1 MLDASDAKLVLALGR
16 DSGGSIKPVGA
27 GVLELLAAVGA
38 WDVLKMVPGWASGSG
53 FRGFLKV
60 TGIFEKGSSSRGRLG
75 SLSGFFGPSENGAGL
90 SSSFWMPGGAL
101 AEDGECEDGEC
112 VDIYLF

>member
-53 FRGFLKV
+53 FRGFFKSD
-60 TGIFEKGSSSRGRLG
+60 GYNRDQY
-75 SLSGFFGPSENGAGL
+75 GFLGPSENGAGL
-90 SSSFWMPGGAL
+90 
-101 AEDGECEDGEC
+101 
-112 VDIYLF
+112 